1 MGYYG
6 GWKPYVPVAERR
18 RKAEQQVAKAIKAG
32 RTLSP
37 IAPYRGAI
45 AKTFWGKA
53 WCDNLERYSDYGNRL
68 PRGRT
73 YVRNGSVI
81 DLQITAGKIHA
92 QVMGSSLYTV
102 KIDVSASAD
111 QHWRTLV
118 ADCASSIDSMVEL
131 LQGKLSGAV
140 MERICKPGTGLFP
153 SPKDI
158 RFGCSCP
165 DWASM
170 CKHVAAVL
178 YGAGARLDQQPE
190 LLFMLRGVDAA
201 DLVDSTGARLSA
213 AGVAPASGKVLDTA
227 TLGDVFG
234 IEIDT
239 GSEPLAAPPA
249 ARKPTGRQPVARTR
263 RLSTPSIP
271 AKPAASAKSPSQD
284 KTAAPKA
291 AVKSIVAAKPAGKAR
306 ADAPKAT
313 RSASAK
319 SPSKGKT
326 AAPKAVVK
334 SIVTAKPAGKA
345 SADAPKVTRPASAK
359 SASKGKTAAPKA
371 VVKPVVAA
379 KPAGKLRAD
388 APKAPRSTA
397 TKKAPTRSPATPRSP
412 QKAKTSR

>member
-18 RKAEQQVAKAIKAG
+18 RKAEQQVAKAMKAG

-102 KIDVSASAD
+102 QIEVVVCPDP
-111 QHWRTLV
+111 HWRALS

-178 YGAGARLDQQPE
+178 YGAGARLDQQPG
-190 LLFMLRGVDAA
+190 LLFTLRGVDAA
-201 DLVDSTGARLSA
+201 DLVDSTGAGLSA
-213 AGVAPASGKVLDTA
+213 AGAAPAPGKILDTA
-227 TLGDVFG
+227 ALGDVFG

-239 GSEPLAAPPA
+239 GSEPLSAPPA
-249 ARKPTGRQPVARTR
+249 GKQSAARTSR
-263 RLSTPSIP
+263 VSTPSTLAQP
-271 AKPAASAKSPSQD
+271 VLASAKSTSKG
-284 KTAAPKA
+284 KTTAPKA
-291 AVKSIVAAKPAGKAR
+291 VVKAVVAAKPAGKAR

-319 SPSKGKT
+319 STSKGKT
-326 AAPKAVVK
+326 TAPKAVVK
-334 SIVTAKPAGKA
+334 A
-345 SADAPKVTRPASAK
+345 
-359 SASKGKTAAPKA
+359 
-371 VVKPVVAA
+371 VVAA

-388 APKAPRSTA
+388 APKAPRSIA
-397 TKKAPTRSPATPRSP
+397 TQKSPPRSSATPRSP
-412 QKAKTSR
+412 QNAKASR

>member
-18 RKAEQQVAKAIKAG
+18 RKAEQQVAKAMKAG

-102 KIDVSASAD
+102 QIDVVVCPD
-111 QHWRTLV
+111 PHWRALS

-140 MERICKPGTGLFP
+140 LERICKPGTGLFP

-178 YGAGARLDQQPE
+178 YGAGARLDQQPG
-190 LLFMLRGVDAA
+190 LLFTLRGVDAA
-201 DLVDSTGARLSA
+201 DLVDSTGAGLSA
-213 AGVAPASGKVLDTA
+213 AGAAPAPGKILDTA
-227 TLGDVFG
+227 ALGDVFG

-239 GSEPLAAPPA
+239 GSEPLSAP
-249 ARKPTGRQPVARTR
+249 PVARKRAGKQSAAR
-263 RLSTPSIP
+263 RSRVSTPSTLAQP
-271 AKPAASAKSPSQD
+271 VLASAKSTSKG
-284 KTAAPKA
+284 KTTAPKA
-291 AVKSIVAAKPAGKAR
+291 VVKAVVAAKPAGKAR

-319 SPSKGKT
+319 LTSKGKT
-326 AAPKAVVK
+326 TAPKAVVK
-334 SIVTAKPAGKA
+334 A
-345 SADAPKVTRPASAK
+345 
-359 SASKGKTAAPKA
+359 
-371 VVKPVVAA
+371 VVAA

-388 APKAPRSTA
+388 APKAPRSIA
-397 TKKAPTRSPATPRSP
+397 TQKSPPRSSATPRSP
-412 QKAKTSR
+412 QNAKASR

>member
-18 RKAEQQVAKAIKAG
+18 RKAEQQVAKAIKTG

-102 KIDVSASAD
+102 KIDVSASAN

-158 RFGCSCP
+158 RFGCNCL

-178 YGAGARLDQQPE
+178 YGIGARFDQQPE
-190 LLFMLRGVDAA
+190 LLFTLRGVDAA
-201 DLVDSTGARLSA
+201 DLVSSTGAGLSA
-213 AGVAPASGKVLDTA
+213 AGPAPASGKVLDDA
-227 TLGDVFG
+227 ALGDVFG

-239 GSEPLAAPPA
+239 GSEPLAASPA
-249 ARKPTGRQPVARTR
+249 ARKRTGRQSAAQTSRVP
-263 RLSTPSIP
+263 TPSTP
-271 AKPAASAKSPSQD
+271 AKPAASAKSTSKG
-284 KTAAPKA
+284 KTAAPKTV
-291 AVKSIVAAKPAGKAR
+291 VKSVVAAKPAGKAR
-306 ADAPKAT
+306 ADAPGAT

-319 SPSKGKT
+319 ST
-326 AAPKAVVK
+326 
-334 SIVTAKPAGKA
+334 
-345 SADAPKVTRPASAK
+345 
-359 SASKGKTAAPKA
+359 SKGKTAAPKA

-379 KPAGKLRAD
+379 KPAGKLRAG

-397 TKKAPTRSPATPRSP
+397 TQKPPTRSPATPRPP

>member
-18 RKAEQQVAKAIKAG
+18 RKAEHQVAKAIKAG

-92 QVMGSSLYTV
+92 QVMGSSLYAV
-102 KIDVSASAD
+102 KIDVAACPD
-111 QHWRTLV
+111 PHWRALS

-178 YGAGARLDQQPE
+178 YGAGARLDQQPG
-190 LLFMLRGVDAA
+190 LLFTLRGVDAA
-201 DLVDSTGARLSA
+201 DLVDSTGAGLSA
-213 AGVAPASGKVLDTA
+213 ARAAPASGKVLDTA

-239 GSEPLAAPPA
+239 GSEPLAASPA
-249 ARKPTGRQPVARTR
+249 ARKRTDRQSAARTR
-263 RLSTPSIP
+263 RVSTP
-271 AKPAASAKSPSQD
+271 AKPAASAKSTSKDKTAAPKAVAKSIVVAKPAANARADAPKATRSASAKSTSKD

-291 AVKSIVAAKPAGKAR
+291 AVKSIVAAKPAGNGR

-313 RSASAK
+313 PSASAK
-319 SPSKGKT
+319 SLSKGE
-326 AAPKAVVK
+326 
-334 SIVTAKPAGKA
+334 
-345 SADAPKVTRPASAK
+345 
-359 SASKGKTAAPKA
+359 TAAPKA
-371 VVKPVVAA
+371 VVKPVVAT
-379 KPAGKLRAD
+379 KPAGKLRSD

-397 TKKAPTRSPATPRSP
+397 TQKSPARSSSTPRSP

>member
-1 MGYYG
+1 MSYYG

-18 RKAEQQVAKAIKAG
+18 RKAEQQVAKTIKAG

-37 IAPYRGAI
+37 IAPYRGGI

-81 DLQITAGKIHA
+81 DLQITAGEIHA

-102 KIDVSASAD
+102 KIDVSASAG

-140 MERICKPGTGLFP
+140 MERICMPGTGLFP

-178 YGAGARLDQQPE
+178 YGVGARFDQQPE
-190 LLFMLRGVDAA
+190 LLFTLRGVDAA
-201 DLVDSTGARLSA
+201 DLVDSTGAGLSA
-213 AGVAPASGKVLDTA
+213 AGAAPAPGKILDTA
-227 TLGDVFG
+227 ALGDVFG

-239 GSEPLAAPPA
+239 GSEQLAASPA
-249 ARKPTGRQPVARTR
+249 ARKRTGRQSAARTSWV
-263 RLSTPSIP
+263 STPSTP
-271 AKPAASAKSPSQD
+271 AKPAVSAKS
-284 KTAAPKA
+284 T
-291 AVKSIVAAKPAGKAR
+291 
-306 ADAPKAT
+306 
-313 RSASAK
+313 
-319 SPSKGKT
+319 SKGKT
-326 AAPKAVVK
+326 AAPKAV
-334 SIVTAKPAGKA
+334 A
-345 SADAPKVTRPASAK
+345 
-359 SASKGKTAAPKA
+359 
-371 VVKPVVAA
+371 KPVVAT
-379 KPAGKLRAD
+379 KPAGKLRSD

-397 TKKAPTRSPATPRSP
+397 TQKSPARTSATPRSP